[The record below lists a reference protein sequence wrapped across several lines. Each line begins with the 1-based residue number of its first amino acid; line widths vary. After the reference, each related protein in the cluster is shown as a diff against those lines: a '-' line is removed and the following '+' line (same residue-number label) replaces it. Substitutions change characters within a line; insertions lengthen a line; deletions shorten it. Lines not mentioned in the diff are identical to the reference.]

1 MSVLGPWPA
10 PHRARKSCQFRG
22 PFKGASLLC
31 KQALKVTV
39 HILPKACSQLKSH
52 WLSLDQMWFVSTPLP
67 TLHLLLL
74 LFLTLGILV
83 SQLCRLCWGSVGSGD
98 WWGKGRRSHFC
109 PGNWSRSPLGISHW
123 ILSRS
128 RPAGMCW
135 RPQSERFHLYP
146 CRRIREPVAL
156 KVGR

>member
-52 WLSLDQMWFVSTPLP
+52 WLSLDQMWFVSTPPLP
-67 TLHLLLL
+67 SLHLFLL
-74 LFLTLGILV
+74 LFLTLCILV

-98 WWGKGRRSHFC
+98 WWGKGRRSHLW
-109 PGNWSRSPLGISHW
+109 PGNWLRSPFWISHW

-128 RPAGMCW
+128 RPASV
-135 RPQSERFHLYP
+135 RRRLQSEWCHLYP
-146 CRRIREPVAL
+146 CRRVREAVAL
-156 KVGR
+156 R